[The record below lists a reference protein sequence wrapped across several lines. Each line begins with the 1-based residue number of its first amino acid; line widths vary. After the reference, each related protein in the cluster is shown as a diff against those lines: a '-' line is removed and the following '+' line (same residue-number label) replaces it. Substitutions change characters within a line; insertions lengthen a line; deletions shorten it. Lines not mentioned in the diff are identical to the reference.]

1 LVAVPKIQ
9 TLNGNGFFPLHA
21 SRKKRIQ
28 NHNFLFNVGKLN
40 LLIQEQHF
48 ASSFIKLLKEVAI
61 SISSLN
67 FKFINMSKSNA
78 SFNDQ

>member
-1 LVAVPKIQ
+1 MEM
-9 TLNGNGFFPLHA
+9 GFFLFMFPE
-21 SRKKRIQ
+21 KKRIQ

-40 LLIQEQHF
+40 MLIQEQHF

-67 FKFINMSKSNA
+67 FLIHQYVKI
-78 SFNDQ
+78 